1 MYFLLVEIIQPI
13 NCVLVSEDVPSISI
27 VLSERRSNALKGTI
41 SNEKNIRGTFYTHKP
56 TKIKPSSWSFENTN
70 IKFSGEAILLK
81 GNEIWHPY
89 QTEIKSHEVNKVLFS
104 GLSSKL
110 SKVSNEREL
119 LKATSGFFKI
129 GNGCYGGRI
138 NKV

>member
-1 MYFLLVEIIQPI
+1 MYFLLAEIIQPI
-13 NCVLVSEDVPSISI
+13 NCILVSEEVPSISI
-27 VLSERRSNALKGTI
+27 VLSERRSKALKGTI
-41 SNEKNIRGTFYTHKP
+41 LNDKNIRGTFYTHKP
-56 TKIKPSSWSFENTN
+56 TQKKSSSWSFENTT

-81 GNEIWHPY
+81 GYKIWHPY

-110 SKVSNEREL
+110 SEVSNEREL
-119 LKATSGFFKI
+119 LKATSGFFEI

>member
-1 MYFLLVEIIQPI
+1 MYFLLAEIIQPI
-13 NCVLVSEDVPSISI
+13 NCVLVSEEVPSISI
-27 VLSERRSNALKGTI
+27 VLSERRSNALKGVLSTE
-41 SNEKNIRGTFYTHKP
+41 NNVTGNFYTHKP
-56 TKIKPSSWSFENTN
+56 TQEEPSKWIFEKTN

-81 GNEIWHPY
+81 GYKIWHPY

-110 SKVSNEREL
+110 SKISNEREL
-119 LKATSGFFKI
+119 LKAASGFFKI
-129 GNGCYGGRI
+129 GNECYGGRI